1 MKKTLFFLLSFIIV
15 FSFFSDISQAQQ
27 YPIIYEDDLGREI
40 VIEKE
45 VEGIV
50 SLAPGTTEIIYAL
63 GLEDKLLAVSTAAN
77 YPEAAME
84 KETVGT
90 IDEPNVELI
99 ISLDPD
105 LVIAESVTK
114 KEVVERLSKLG
125 IQVVGF
131 NPRSITETIA
141 MISDIALLTSTQ
153 DKAEEITSIMEAEY
167 KRISSLVEEELENK
181 ERPKVFY
188 EIWSDPL
195 YTAGK
200 NTFIDSMI
208 HDAGGYNIG
217 REAPGS
223 WPQFNIE
230 SLIGRDPDVFISS
243 EHSSPGGVSM
253 EKLRTRQLFREISAF
268 QNDRLY
274 IVDQDLVNR
283 PSPRIIE
290 GYKEFVRAI
299 FPELEAEIRD

>member
-1 MKKTLFFLLSFIIV
+1 MKKILFFLLNLIIV
-15 FSFFSDISQAQQ
+15 LTLFSGVSLAQE
-27 YPIIYEDDLGREI
+27 YPIYYEDDLGREI
-40 VIEKE
+40 IIEKE
-45 VEGIV
+45 VEGII

-63 GLEDKLLAVSTAAN
+63 GLEDKLLAVSTAAS
-77 YPEAAME
+77 YPEEALQKA
-84 KETVGT
+84 TVGT

-114 KEVVERLSKLG
+114 KEVVERLSELG

-131 NPRSITETIA
+131 NPRSIPDTIE
-141 MISDIALLTSTQ
+141 MINDIALLTSTQ
-153 DKAEEITSIMEAEY
+153 ARGEEITRAMKEEY
-167 KRISSLVEEELENK
+167 KTITTLVEEKLENR

-217 REAPGS
+217 REASGA

-230 SLIGRDPDVFISS
+230 SLIAMDPDVFISS
-243 EHSSPGGVSM
+243 EHSSPGGVSID
-253 EKLRTRQLFREISAF
+253 KLRSRHLFREISAF

-290 GYKEFVRAI
+290 GYKEFVSAL